1 MDCPDASSA
10 LRVAPADL
18 ASPAASSPASS
29 SAGEEPSEKLPPPAP
44 VLKPLDP
51 ASDEDAATG
60 GAHGLA
66 GAFGQEV
73 RTLRG
78 LLLETK
84 VDVSKWL
91 HCLVSN
97 RLEKYQPTIVKAKT
111 SATAG
116 LGLFRVGFFS
126 FQVRVGD
133 LESGFWVVFL
143 GLTTAASRMK
153 EGSTQGW
160 SMLKTKLAAA
170 GPVAE
175 RIHTMGLNVMTD
187 IYLGDTTV
195 EALAYVEDP
204 KTSSC
209 RFLERYKASN
219 VPADSPTRG
228 MALLRMSSTQ
238 SAENE
243 PSLATPAEQCL
254 ATPFVLGNI
263 LLFCGDLPVLARVS
277 CVNKVCRDF
286 IASERRLEKFCVR
299 YGKLP
304 SSIRFAYW
312 EKTTQVRKTREAS
325 ELDYDT
331 YLQMA
336 LSKGDATEL
345 IMTDVRRTYG
355 RVAPHKRAANHKEE
369 VSDEDLT
376 TQLSEILHAL
386 AGRFPAVGYCQGMD
400 YIAAHVLNKVKK
412 SGLAADTKAEAESTF
427 WLLVALF
434 ERYGLHDMFAP
445 GLHTLH
451 VHCFQTQKLLE
462 LTEPALAE
470 HFALEK
476 VPIEMFAVGWF
487 QTLYLYLNVL
497 PAETLDRIWDI
508 FLYERNWKIMLRVA
522 VALLQLSKEFVME
535 KPIDEIMQ
543 FFNTFA
549 DQANDLLAEAPLTQ
563 RALRLK
569 VTNTVLTKLQK
580 QHIKAKRA
588 TPMKNQ
594 TFS

>member
-1 MDCPDASSA
+1 MEEPAVCPAAASPVEELPVAPSSA
-10 LRVAPADL
+10 
-18 ASPAASSPASS
+18 ASPVSSSSASS
-29 SAGEEPSEKLPPPAP
+29 SGAEEPSEKLPPAAP

-51 ASDEDAATG
+51 ASDEDAGDAPTATG
-60 GAHGLA
+60 SGATGLA
-66 GAFGQEV
+66 SAFGLMKD
-73 RTLRG
+73 RAATAKKTLG
-78 LLLETK
+78 PQLLHMRDQT
-84 VDVSKWL
+84 SKK
-91 HCLVSN
+91 
-97 RLEKYQPTIVKAKT
+97 LEKYQPTIVKAKT

-116 LGLFRVGFFS
+116 L
-126 FQVRVGD
+126 
-133 LESGFWVVFL
+133 
-143 GLTTAASRMK
+143 TTAASKMK

-195 EALAYVEDP
+195 DMLEYVEDP
-204 KTSSC
+204 KLASC
-209 RFLERYKASN
+209 LFLEKYKAGP
-219 VPADSPTRG
+219 VDSPSRAKG
-228 MALLRMSSTQ
+228 LLRMTRAISNSSVH
-238 SAENE
+238 SVEND
-243 PSLATPAEQCL
+243 ATPTGLADQCF
-254 ATPFVLGNI
+254 ATPYVLGTI

-277 CVNKVCRDF
+277 CVNKACRDF

-299 YGKLP
+299 YGELP
-304 SSIRFAYW
+304 SSVRFAYW
-312 EKTTQVRKTREAS
+312 EKTTQVRKTRDAS

-355 RVAPHKRAANHKEE
+355 RVAPHKRAANHKDQ
-369 VSDEDLT
+369 VSEEDLT

-400 YIAAHVLNKVKK
+400 YIAAHVLNKVKR
-412 SGLAADTKAEAESTF
+412 SGAAADTKAEAENTF
-427 WLLVALF
+427 WLLATLF
-434 ERYGLHDMFAP
+434 EQYGLHEMFAP

-451 VHCFQTQKLLE
+451 VHCFQTQRLLE

-470 HFALEK
+470 HFASEK

-497 PAETLDRIWDI
+497 PADSLNRIWDV
-508 FLYERNWKIMLRVA
+508 FLFEKNWKIMLRVA
-522 VALLQLSKEFVME
+522 VALLQLSEQFVMD

-549 DQANDLLAEAPLTQ
+549 DKADELLAEAPLTE

-580 QHIKAKRA
+580 QHIKAKRSP
-588 TPMKNQ
+588 TKPQ
-594 TFS
+594 IFS